1 MCGSSKLRKTQ
12 SGPSRS
18 FEFGV
23 FFGVCVGERERIS
36 WGGLSEEVFVELSL
50 EGVQDFSRGG

>member
-1 MCGSSKLRKTQ
+1 MMLICGSSKLRETQ
-12 SGPSRS
+12 SGPSRN

-23 FFGVCVGERERIS
+23 CGAGERRS

-50 EGVQDFSRGG
+50 EGEQDFSRGG

>member
-18 FEFGV
+18 FD
-23 FFGVCVGERERIS
+23 FGVCVAGRGEERS
-36 WGGLSEEVFVELSL
+36 WGGLSEEVLVVLSL
-50 EGVQDFSRGG
+50 EGEQDFSRGE